1 VWKAVLDFLFP
12 PLCLRCGERL
22 GEEERLVCET
32 CWERARRRDRWPI
45 SQGGDGPT
53 EEECGPVVR
62 ARSANVWNETLGEIL
77 HRFKYGGFILLGERL
92 ARGMAG
98 TIVSDPALM
107 RADLLVPVPLTRARA
122 AERGFNQSAVL
133 ARHISRLLGIPVAER
148 AVRRVG
154 RSRSQTKLSP
164 EGRRKNVRGVFRVR
178 DPSAVRGKRIL
189 IVDDVWTTG
198 ATAEELARA
207 LLGAGAREVSAI
219 AAARASGPRGSS

>member
-1 VWKAVLDFLFP
+1 
-12 PLCLRCGERL
+12 
-22 GEEERLVCET
+22 
-32 CWERARRRDRWPI
+32 
-45 SQGGDGPT
+45 
-53 EEECGPVVR
+53 
-62 ARSANVWNETLGEIL
+62 
-77 HRFKYGGFILLGERL
+77 
-92 ARGMAG
+92 MAG

>member
-1 VWKAVLDFLFP
+1 VWKAVLDLLFP

-22 GEEERLVCET
+22 GAEERLVCET
-32 CWERARRRDRWPI
+32 CWDRARREDRRPI
-45 SQGGDGPT
+45 LQGEDGAGDG
-53 EEECGPVVR
+53 ESGPVVR

-98 TIVSDPALM
+98 TIASDPAL
-107 RADLLVPVPLTRARA
+107 RRVDLLVPVPLTRARA
-122 AERGFNQSAVL
+122 SERGFNQSAVL
-133 ARHISRLLGIPVAER
+133 ASHVSLLLGIPVAER

-154 RSRSQTKLSP
+154 RSRSQTKLTP
-164 EGRRKNVRGVFRVR
+164 EGRRRNVRGVFRVR

-207 LLGAGAREVSAI
+207 LLAGGAREVYAV